1 MQLEGLAL
9 LKIIKHCHEE
19 GVGSTEVAQGV
30 LLGLMVEDVLEVTNC
45 FPFPSHADD
54 LDVEE
59 YQLDM
64 MRHLRKVNV
73 DHLSVGWYQ
82 SSQLGNFVTKPLL
95 ESQFSYQTSIEESVV
110 IVYDPIK
117 TGKGFLSVKA
127 YRLTP
132 EAINVIQE
140 RDYTPDVLRRLK
152 LGHDNLFTEI
162 RVVIR
167 NSHLINILQCELYE
181 QMPGQEAC
189 QFLDLGS
196 LSTLDRQLRCLMDSV
211 DELSQEAS
219 KFNNY
224 QRQVTKLQQDKHK
237 YVTKRAAE
245 NSTRQARGE
254 PPLPE
259 EDLTKQF
266 KPIPPLPRLDAT
278 ITAGQINTYCKE
290 LSQFCN
296 QALGKLFV
304 AKALQD

>member
-1 MQLEGLAL
+1 MSCQAL
-9 LKIIKHCHEE
+9 LQLIKHCHEE
-19 GVGSTEVAQGV
+19 GTGTTDVAQGV
-30 LLGLMVEDVLEVTNC
+30 LLGLMVKDVLEVTNC
-45 FPFPSHADD
+45 FPFPTHAED

-59 YQLDM
+59 YQLEM

-82 SSQLGNFVTKPLL
+82 SSQLGNFVTKHLM
-95 ESQFSYQTSIEESVV
+95 ESQFSYQSSIEESVV

-117 TGKGFLSVKA
+117 TARGFLSVKA

-140 RDYTPDVLRRLK
+140 REFTPEVLRKLK

-162 RVVIR
+162 KVVIR
-167 NSHLINILQCELYE
+167 NSPLINILQCELYE
-181 QMPGQEAC
+181 QMPGQEAS

-211 DELSQEAS
+211 DELNQEAN
-219 KFNNY
+219 KFNSY
-224 QRQVTKLQQDKHK
+224 QRQVSKLQMDKHK
-237 YVTKRAAE
+237 YMLKRSAE
-245 NSTRQARGE
+245 NSARQSRGE

-259 EDLTKQF
+259 EDVAKLF
-266 KPIPPLPRLDAT
+266 KPIAPLPRLDAT
-278 ITAGQINTYCKE
+278 VTAGQINNYCKE
-290 LSQFCN
+290 LSQFCS

-304 AKALQD
+304 AKALQDS